1 MSALLRAELLKLRTT
16 RTFAALTAVAVA
28 TSALL
33 AGLTALLSDVTEES
47 VLVDVFAS
55 DTSSLFILLLAIVGI
70 TGEWRHRTIAGS
82 LLAAPDRVRF
92 LLAKTL
98 AFAAAGLVLSLLISI
113 GVAVLGYSVLES
125 RGQPVPE
132 LGEVLELIGK
142 NAIVAM
148 LLGAFGVAFGSVVRN
163 QVVGVVGVLVL
174 GFAVEPALMAFAPGC
189 RPVRRLLRAPGR
201 RGRVSRGRARDRHH
215 ASGARSRRARHARL
229 GGGVLFARRLPP
241 ATPRS
246 RIAARRRS
254 PSFHGRGVETALP
267 SKPGRTR
274 DDEANEDPAEWR
286 RGSRT
291 RCRRCGH
298 SGRRRRRRRRDGEAD
313 HRAAHSTRRAPRPS
327 PTPAAARCPVPR
339 SATRRATTRSRSLS
353 TTAARPT
360 SSSTARFNVV
370 GDEADD
376 SDED

>member
-174 GFAVEPALMAFAPGC
+174 GFAVEPALMAFAPDVARFGVFFGL
-189 RPVRRLLRAPGR
+189 PAGVAEFPEDGLGIDTTLLAPGLAALAMLAW
-201 RGRVSRGRARDRHH
+201 VA
-215 ASGARSRRARHARL
+215 AFFLPGAFL
-229 GGGVLFARRLPP
+229 L
-241 ATPRS
+241 
-246 RIAARRRS
+246 
-254 PSFHGRGVETALP
+254 
-267 SKPGRTR
+267 
-274 DDEANEDPAEWR
+274 
-286 RGSRT
+286 
-291 RCRRCGH
+291 
-298 SGRRRRRRRRDGEAD
+298 RRRDLE
-313 HRAAHSTRRAPRPS
+313 
-327 PTPAAARCPVPR
+327 
-339 SATRRATTRSRSLS
+339 
-353 TTAARPT
+353 
-360 SSSTARFNVV
+360 
-370 GDEADD
+370 
-376 SDED
+376 